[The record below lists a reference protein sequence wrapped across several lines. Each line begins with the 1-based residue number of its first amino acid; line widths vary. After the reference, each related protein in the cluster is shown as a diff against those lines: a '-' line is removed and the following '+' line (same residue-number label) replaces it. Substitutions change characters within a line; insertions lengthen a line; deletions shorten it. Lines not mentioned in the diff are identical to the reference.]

1 MRDLFRI
8 QLAPTFSGVL
18 CGTKKKKIWQK
29 HFLTLINFVLYLESR
44 VLVQN

>member
-18 CGTKKKKIWQK
+18 CGTKKKENLAKTFFDFNKLCFI
-29 HFLTLINFVLYLESR
+29 IR
-44 VLVQN
+44 I